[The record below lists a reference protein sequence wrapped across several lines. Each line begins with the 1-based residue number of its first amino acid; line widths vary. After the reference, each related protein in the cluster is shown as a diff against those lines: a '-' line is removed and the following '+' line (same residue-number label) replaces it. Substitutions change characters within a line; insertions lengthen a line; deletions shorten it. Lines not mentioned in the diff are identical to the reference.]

1 MERAR
6 IPSVMVEINSV
17 VEKAQL
23 HISIGR
29 ACLAAWNVRRLTAVP
44 NYVRRAAL
52 SAEFAV
58 TKNSRMIS
66 EEPHFSGIFRLPIPL
81 NLDSA
86 T

>member
-1 MERAR
+1 MERAL

-29 ACLAAWNVRRLTAVP
+29 ACVRRLTAVP

-58 TKNSRMIS
+58 TKN
-66 EEPHFSGIFRLPIPL
+66 F
-81 NLDSA
+81 A
-86 T
+86 